1 MMDAGLSILVSSIKI
16 VMQYMTVQNSP
27 KAHADAIRD
36 VKKLISTNIGQS
48 SKRTENTCPLGYFYG
63 ICLKQDVFGHLT
75 DFESHEGVDVLVD
88 IGQVH
93 EGGSMEQG
101 NGPTVHVFLQFGP
114 ADSPE
119 TLVLVLELDVL
130 S

>member
-1 MMDAGLSILVSSIKI
+1 MMDAGLGILVSSIKI
-16 VMQYMTVQNSP
+16 VMQYMAIQDSP
-27 KAHADAIRD
+27 KPDTDAIGD
-36 VKKLISTNIGQS
+36 VQKLISTKIGQS
-48 SKRTENTCPLGYFYG
+48 SKCTEDARPLAYFHG
-63 ICLKQDVFGHLT
+63 ICLKQDVFGDFT

-93 EGGSMEQG
+93 EGGSMKQC
-101 NGPTVHVFLQFGP
+101 NRPTVHVFLEFGP